1 MLYQYSGKCNKHL
14 SIDSSSYNE
23 YQMYQSE
30 AQQDNEDAV
39 CAFIEVVRSNT
50 YNEKGQIT
58 YGFSNIFSNNG
69 FRSGARSMSS
79 LHKAA
84 LSILGIAVVVLMIS
98 AVWLHSQLGE
108 RDISWRP
115 RRFARPVKGNQ
126 ALMREESGV
135 TNLRSHPTGDGVF
148 L

>member
-14 SIDSSSYNE
+14 STDSDSYNE

-30 AQQDNEDAV
+30 AQEDNEDAV

-69 FRSGARSMSS
+69 FRSGARSMSP

-84 LSILGIAVVVLMIS
+84 LSVLGLAVVVLLIS
-98 AVWLHSQLGE
+98 AVVLHSQLGN

-115 RRFARPVKGNQ
+115 RRFARPAKSQ
-126 ALMREESGV
+126 AFLREESGV
-135 TNLRSHPTGDGVF
+135 TSGRQHPTGDGVF
-148 L
+148 M